1 MVSKTVVSLTNPV
14 LSVELYKESI
24 KRSRAGITHVLRSTI
39 GSVPVRLL
47 FKVLFALQ
55 LRTSYWETDTL
66 V

>member
-24 KRSRAGITHVLRSTI
+24 KRSRAGIRHVLRSTI